1 MKTFLINKN
10 LITIIFT
17 IKIFSYFHARKVK
30 DNRNQENNA
39 RDLGIAYFLVFITYT
54 ILGLVF
60 YLAYP
65 GWKGCIT
72 DMFIEVSFLLII
84 YFLFCMIL
92 LFSEF

>member
-1 MKTFLINKN
+1 MKTLISSI
-10 LITIIFT
+10 LLTIIFHQ
-17 IKIFSYFHARKVK
+17 KIFTFFHAGKVK

-72 DMFIEVSFLLII
+72 DMFIEVTF
-84 YFLFCMIL
+84 
-92 LFSEF
+92 